1 MTESADFQ
9 SPTPRH
15 SHSRVEV
22 REERPSSDLTLFGGL
37 QFFSSQLCWGWPSY
51 ASLVHPYQVV
61 KETPKTTKAMR
72 AAWVLGAPVLPPSR
86 KDLKERSSVLS
97 YHLLLTS
104 DEAAQLTAAVSTLLS
119 PPEPRFIIP
128 VLLFS
133 YSRGVACDD
142 VP

>member
-1 MTESADFQ
+1 M
-9 SPTPRH
+9 
-15 SHSRVEV
+15 
-22 REERPSSDLTLFGGL
+22 
-37 QFFSSQLCWGWPSY
+37 
-51 ASLVHPYQVV
+51 V

-119 PPEPRFIIP
+119 PSEPRLIIP